1 MHRIPRGHQQH
12 CAPDRPAPIIAPGL
26 GGIMQQLQSAFGVLA
41 LLAMAWAFG
50 ENRRAVSPRQA
61 AVGLIVTILT
71 AVVLIKLP
79 LVAHAFGII
88 NDAVGAI
95 SSASRAGTG
104 FVFGYL
110 GGGTLAVDLKTPGA
124 EFIR

>member
-1 MHRIPRGHQQH
+1 MW
-12 CAPDRPAPIIAPGL
+12 A
-26 GGIMQQLQSAFGVLA
+26 GGKMLQLQSAFGVIA
-41 LLAMAWAFG
+41 LLLIAWLFG

-61 AVGLIVTILT
+61 AVGLVVTILT

-110 GGGTLAVDLKTPGA
+110 GGGTLPFDLKTPGA
-124 EFIR
+124 EFLLAFPALPRWEE